1 MIEDE
6 RGDTEELAGEHPDF
20 SDDEIMLLEE
30 LMLEKESLSQG
41 SDEEE

>member
-6 RGDTEELAGEHPDF
+6 RDDTEEGVGEHPDF
-20 SDDEIMLLEE
+20 SDDEMMLLEE
-30 LMLEKESLSQG
+30 LMLEKP